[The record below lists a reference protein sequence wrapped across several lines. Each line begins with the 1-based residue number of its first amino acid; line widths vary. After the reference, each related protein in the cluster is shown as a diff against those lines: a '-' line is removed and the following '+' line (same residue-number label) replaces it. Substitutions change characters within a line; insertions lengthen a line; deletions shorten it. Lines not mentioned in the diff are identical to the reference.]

1 VHACVAPRRVCRE
14 EADLR
19 GRKQSFYS
27 QVTKCIEEYDAV
39 MTEKKMHEDDLRQI
53 QDYEEY
59 FAQLEIEKAE
69 RAEKER
75 IEAEKRAE
83 EERAQK
89 VLHDAAA
96 KIQALFR
103 GVQCRKEQAKNA
115 GKKGKKGKVRLSASQ
130 LNVLQYSLHSVPA
143 VYSRCCVAVPVWQLF
158 RFMLHRLD
166 YAISRCVCSADD
178 DTSSAVLCAGK
189 EKEVDGFLNL
199 SHTFDTH
206 ARG

>member
-1 VHACVAPRRVCRE
+1 MFIARRE
-14 EADLR
+14 EKDLR
-19 GRKQSFYS
+19 GRKQSMYS

-39 MTEKKMHEDDLRQI
+39 MTEKKTQHERRQKMHEDDLRQI

-59 FAQLEIEKAE
+59 FKQLEIEKAE

-103 GVQCRKEQAKNA
+103 GVQCRKELKKGA
-115 GKKGKKGKVRLSASQ
+115 GKKGNKGKVRHLLTFFSRLRAASI
-130 LNVLQYSLHSVPA
+130 VLLTNFFGY
-143 VYSRCCVAVPVWQLF
+143 
-158 RFMLHRLD
+158 
-166 YAISRCVCSADD
+166 
-178 DTSSAVLCAGK
+178 CAGK
-189 EKEVDGFLNL
+189 EEKVDHLIEIAALL
-199 SHTFDTH
+199 SSPL
-206 ARG
+206 ARIENIPSDVSSKRWHRIS